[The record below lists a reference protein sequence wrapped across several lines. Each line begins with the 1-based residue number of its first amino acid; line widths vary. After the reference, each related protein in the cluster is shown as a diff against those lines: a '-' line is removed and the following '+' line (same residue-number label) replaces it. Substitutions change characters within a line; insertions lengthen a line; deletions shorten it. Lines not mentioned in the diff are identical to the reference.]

1 MKKKSPFKKSEGKHL
16 LIKGHYPNDFV
27 EELIPRQK
35 FADAESAAD
44 EKQQNPPEEFQKP
57 LGEKQL
63 VYIKAQTEEEKSQVE
78 ETKYPLS
85 DQ

>member
-35 FADAESAAD
+35 FADAESVSD
-44 EKQQNPPEEFQKP
+44 EK
-57 LGEKQL
+57 
-63 VYIKAQTEEEKSQVE
+63 
-78 ETKYPLS
+78 
-85 DQ
+85 